1 MSCRISRYAA
11 SALVLVIL
19 AAAAALWPLHALV
32 IENFRARK
40 PVYVRLVSPGDTFSL
55 GFMHSVEHC
64 PVYDRLKIDADYAMV
79 VVETVFP
86 TSRTGLP
93 YAAFGDEVFH
103 RERNGF
109 RITNMHRF
117 VPEIFQW
124 VNHRYDNTLQ
134 FGVEPPIRLDSLAGD
149 TLLHLRIQKI
159 SVLSWGWLKARA
171 YWHHRSIEH
180 G

>member
-1 MSCRISRYAA
+1 MTYRISRHATA
-11 SALVLVIL
+11 VLVLVLI
-19 AAAAALWPLHALV
+19 AGTAALWPLHGLV
-32 IENFRARK
+32 IENYRSRN
-40 PVYVRLVSPGDTFSL
+40 PVYVRLVSPGETFSL

-79 VVETVFP
+79 VVETGFAS
-86 TSRTGLP
+86 SRTGLP

-103 RERNGF
+103 REGNGF
-109 RITNMHRF
+109 RITNMHRN

-134 FGVEPPIRLDSLAGD
+134 FGTDPPMRLDSLAGD
-149 TLLHLRIQKI
+149 TLLHLHIQKF
-159 SVLSWGWLKARA
+159 SALAWGWLKARS

>member
-1 MSCRISRYAA
+1 MTYCISRHAA
-11 SALVLVIL
+11 VALVLSVL
-19 AAAAALWPLHALV
+19 AGSAALWPLHALV

-40 PVYVRLVSPGDTFSL
+40 PVYVRLVSPGETFAL

-64 PVYDRLKIDADYAMV
+64 PVYDRLQIDADYAMV
-79 VVETVFP
+79 VVETGFAS
-86 TSRTGLP
+86 SRTGLP

-103 RERNGF
+103 RESDGF
-109 RITNMHRF
+109 RITNMHRN

-134 FGVEPPIRLDSLAGD
+134 FGADPPIRLDSLAGD
-149 TLLHLRIQKI
+149 TLLHLRVQKI
-159 SVLSWGWLKARA
+159 SALAWVWLKARA